1 MHKTIRI
8 EIYGEFY
15 VFFFFFFFLFFFF
28 HIYIYI
34 NNTNSLLIVGAHLTK
49 KNKIK

>member
-15 VFFFFFFFLFFFF
+15 VFFFFFGFFF

>member
-15 VFFFFFFFLFFFF
+15 VFFFFWFFF

-34 NNTNSLLIVGAHLTK
+34 NNTNSLLIVGATLNEK
-49 KNKIK
+49 K